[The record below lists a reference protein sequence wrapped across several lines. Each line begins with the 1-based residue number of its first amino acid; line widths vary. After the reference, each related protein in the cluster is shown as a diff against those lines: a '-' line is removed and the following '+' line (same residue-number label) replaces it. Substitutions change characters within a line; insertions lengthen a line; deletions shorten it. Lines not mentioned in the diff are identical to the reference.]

1 MHIIDVAPGPSKQ
14 RENQEII
21 SQVVRSADDDM
32 NFFVKLPTPIGM
44 IYIREVYKY

>member
-32 NFFVKLPTPIGM
+32 KFWCQVNRSDRHD
-44 IYIREVYKY
+44 IYRRGV